1 MYRITYDG
9 LTIFDPYGNANEVVS
24 DASMSVEVNASAYLD
39 FTMAITHPLYD
50 TIRER
55 AGVVTLTW
63 DSTVLFEGIIES
75 IEMDIQGNKSIS
87 CVSAMDYL
95 NDTHVRPYST
105 VAGEADLTA
114 PSSVD
119 GYFQWLIDQHNDHVL
134 DASKIF
140 DVGINQGANL
150 QQNNFIY
157 RSSESEPTT
166 ASEITDQILDSL
178 GGYLTMRY
186 EDGRK
191 VLDLYADLHTMN
203 AQIVDFGVNI
213 TDFTKTTDTT
223 DQYTAILLH
232 GGSPTFEGGDL
243 EAGDWSHWETH
254 PNTPLV
260 GDKTHGGSVAS
271 YFVSGTGEYINDSFF
286 YSRPGRRYKATVYVK
301 NERGSN
307 VTIRGSYQYEQAG
320 GWTTVNVNS
329 SLAVE
334 NKDDQWVEFS
344 FDFQPNLSEYTKIRP
359 RWYFDNVGND
369 GNRRVYLDDFS
380 FSQIEGDTEVSE
392 DPIGLKQVPDG
403 VSSFDADVFKSGD
416 VLYST
421 SAVERYGYKE
431 EVFEDTTITNID
443 DLVQA
448 GIKELN
454 KSKDPQITLDIK
466 AVDLALFMEGYTHLN
481 VGDAVRVRSAIHD
494 TDEFLMVNS
503 ITLDLQDPGQSE
515 YVIGKAYDSLTGQQ
529 SGFLRSL
536 NSGINSS
543 LDAVA
548 SLDQTTKDQ
557 AIKIGSVEQVAN
569 QAKDT
574 ANNAQNTA
582 NNAQNTANA
591 NKEAINTV
599 KDKQSEQDKLIEKLQ
614 QGITDSEADIS
625 GINDRLTQMD
635 SDIEQ
640 AQSDID
646 AVRQEAQTNFE
657 TAKNAADA
665 AGQRADAA
673 QEAVDSLRESTS
685 SELQNV
691 KDSVSGV
698 RSDVDAVE
706 QKAADLAESLESTNA
721 TVEQVTTDLGEVKT
735 TVSNAATKADQA
747 LQVSTSASQTATE
760 AKTTATSAYQDA
772 QSALTQSSTASQ
784 TANAVKTELE
794 TKYSTTD
801 EIAEQYATKS
811 LVEQTSQS
819 ITSTVEATYATK
831 ATVEALENIANN
843 AVQTWMG
850 SGVPTLS
857 NKPASDWN
865 TAELKSQHS
874 GDIYYDTDTGYSYRF
889 GSSDG
894 NDYSWSLIKD
904 TDISKAVADA
914 AKAQQTAEGVSDE
927 VTQLKTDIPATYATK
942 TEVKQTT
949 DSIKSTVSEV
959 AATANSALSKA
970 TTVEQTANGLQTTV
984 TEQASKIDQ
993 NTTTISQ
1000 VSQKAD
1006 SLSSTITQVSKLVD
1020 GSLAQQYLTNPDF
1033 ETGDDTGWTFT
1044 NFSNHVVNTASPYTG
1059 KYKVY
1064 VRPPTNGNVQTVI
1077 NSKVFT
1083 VTPGQRFRLS
1093 AAINADNPTTK
1104 AATLGLLNSEDTS
1117 KFITGVINVDSS
1129 SYKTYSTTITI
1140 PTGWSKAQFR
1150 FATIDT
1156 GYGIMRLDSFM
1167 VLDVSAGLDA
1177 QETANS
1183 AMSQA
1188 SRVEQSL
1195 DSFKTSVSRDYQ
1207 TKTDALSQ
1215 KSELE
1220 QNINSFKTT
1229 VSETYTT
1236 KDEFNN
1242 LQIGGTN
1249 LIKGSKPYGKSGFF
1263 EHFDSVTD
1271 NEYGELTLEST
1282 TTSQSYPSVPL
1293 DYSDTFTFD
1302 KTDIVKSDK
1311 YVISYD
1317 VMMLERTYTESS
1329 TFTEGW
1335 IGIRH
1340 SGGSWSGLIQYNGIK
1355 DDFLS
1360 APLNEWAHF
1369 EHSITANAWDGTTG
1383 ISARIQFGTKS
1394 VGKFHFRMRNVKLE
1408 KGTKATAWSPAPEDS
1423 DDKYTSKTEFKQT
1436 TDKISATATA
1446 ASQNASSALSKVSS
1460 LEVSVDGI
1468 DTRVEEVAS
1477 DADEAIKTAS
1487 QVSQRVDSLS
1497 STITQ
1502 VQGDIDRID
1511 ANSQNFITNPQFK
1524 SGNADGVLNT
1534 NMNAT
1539 DSNPGVLPGTATTFG
1554 KSSSGY
1560 DNRAEN
1566 VKIKFIKNHTY
1577 RIEIDARLAS
1587 DNAYTGTDG
1596 LGLFFWF
1603 MAADN
1608 PGLSKNQYTG
1618 LNANL
1623 IPSGTKEW
1631 THASYDYKPTM
1642 GDDDPRIIFRPAY
1655 RVAPSSRWLVTNFT
1669 CTDVTAIAEAQKDAD
1684 TANSTANS
1692 ALSKSSSVEQNL
1704 NSFKTSVS
1712 QMYETKSDASS
1723 KQSSLQ
1729 QSVNNLR
1736 TEVSETYTTKD
1747 EFNNLQ
1753 IGGTNLIKGSKPY
1766 GKSGFFEH
1774 FDSVTDNEYGELTL
1788 ESTTT
1793 SQSYPS
1799 VPLDYSDT
1807 FTFDK
1812 TDIVKSD
1819 KYVISYDVMMLERTY
1834 TESST
1839 FTEGWIGI
1847 RHSGG
1852 SWSGLIQYNGIK
1864 DDFLSAPLN
1873 EWAHFEH
1880 SITAN
1885 AWDGTTGISAR
1896 IQFGTKSV
1904 GKFHFRMRNVKL
1916 EKGTKATPWSP
1927 APEDLLSTTD
1937 AAQTYSTKSY
1947 VDQTS
1952 RTVSLGVVEE
1962 YKNGQHGSALATQ
1975 SDITATKNSITQTV
1989 SQTYLSKTDATKTY
2003 LNKDT
2008 AASTYATK
2016 TEVKQTS
2023 DSLTVTI
2030 SSAVSKAESAATAAS
2045 KAQNTANTAN
2055 STANTAKNNAATA
2068 QNTANT
2074 AKTNAA
2080 TAQSTADKANSNA
2093 QNAQNRVGNLETC
2106 IKMTSDGVRVG
2117 KISNGNF
2124 TGYSA
2129 LVNSAG
2135 SFDVLDGSGAAI
2147 AKFSK
2152 YGLNVK
2158 ATDSRSMYMGVAS
2171 NQYGYI
2177 GSTPTLDG
2185 ATAGQ
2190 GFDVGMT
2197 MGFTQGSY
2205 LNIINN
2211 LGGIGIGGKG
2221 IQLTPT
2227 GGNRVKIG
2235 THDVRGTG
2243 IILFDRDDN
2252 VSYGT
2257 INIATG
2263 YKFSDFNWILCSFR
2277 TNDNTYFCQ
2286 AAYHPNGK
2294 NVLFGQMGVGANS
2307 NQWLDTYSAYYKVA
2321 LWNFS
2326 GSTASRKTTKEIN
2339 LANQTPAVSVNDN
2352 VLKLVSI
2359 IGFDYYAEK

>member
-134 DASKIF
+134 DASKMF
-140 DVGINQGANL
+140 DIGINQGANL

-166 ASEITDQILDSL
+166 ASELTDQILDSL

-380 FSQIEGDTEVSE
+380 FSQIDGDTEVSE
-392 DPIGLKQVPDG
+392 DPIGLKQVSDG

-548 SLDQTTKDQ
+548 SLDRTTKDQ

-591 NKEAINTV
+591 NKEAIDSI
-599 KDKQSEQDKLIEKLQ
+599 KDAQTEYEKQLEQMQAGVDQAEKE
-614 QGITDSEADIS
+614 ID
-625 GINDRLTQMD
+625 GINDRLDQMD
-635 SDIEQ
+635 TEAGEVQ
-640 AQSDID
+640 ASID

-657 TAKNAADA
+657 TAKAAADA
-665 AGQRADAA
+665 AQAKADAVGA
-673 QEAVDSLRESTS
+673 DLESFRTETGES
-685 SELQNV
+685 IQNV

-698 RSDVDAVE
+698 RSDVDAVT
-706 QKAADLAESLESTNA
+706 QKAADLASELDGTKA
-721 TVEQVTTDLGEVKT
+721 TVEQVVTEQGEIKT
-735 TVSNAATKADQA
+735 TVSNAVEKADQS
-747 LQVSTSASQTATE
+747 LQVSTQASQTATQ

-850 SGVPTLS
+850 AGVPTLS

-865 TAELKSQHS
+865 TAELKAQHS

-894 NDYSWSLIKD
+894 KNYSWSLIKD

-949 DSIKSTVSEV
+949 DSIKSSVSEV
-959 AATANSALSKA
+959 ATTANSALSKA
-970 TTVEQTANGLQTTV
+970 TTVEQTAKGLQTTV
-984 TEQASKIDQ
+984 TEQAEKLDGAV
-993 NTTTISQ
+993 TTISQ
-1000 VSQKAD
+1000 VSQRVD
-1006 SLSSTITQVSKLVD
+1006 SVSSTITQVSGRVD
-1020 GSLAQQYLTNPDF
+1020 DVEDKADAAQ
-1033 ETGDDTGWTFT
+1033 G
-1044 NFSNHVVNTASPYTG
+1044 
-1059 KYKVY
+1059 
-1064 VRPPTNGNVQTVI
+1064 
-1077 NSKVFT
+1077 
-1083 VTPGQRFRLS
+1083 
-1093 AAINADNPTTK
+1093 
-1104 AATLGLLNSEDTS
+1104 
-1117 KFITGVINVDSS
+1117 
-1129 SYKTYSTTITI
+1129 
-1140 PTGWSKAQFR
+1140 
-1150 FATIDT
+1150 
-1156 GYGIMRLDSFM
+1156 
-1167 VLDVSAGLDA
+1167 
-1177 QETANS
+1177 TANS

-1236 KDEFNN
+1236 KTEFNA
-1242 LQIGGTN
+1242 LEIGGTN

-1263 EHFDSVTD
+1263 EHFNSVTD
-1271 NEYGELTLEST
+1271 NEYGELTLQST
-1282 TTSQSYPSVPL
+1282 TTSQSYPNVTL

-1302 KTDIVKSDK
+1302 KTDIVTGDK

-1317 VMMLERTYTESS
+1317 VMMLERTYTANS
-1329 TFTEGW
+1329 TFTEDW

-1340 SGGSWSGLIQYNGIK
+1340 NGGSWSGLIKYSGIK
-1355 DDFLS
+1355 SDFLN
-1360 APLNEWAHF
+1360 APLNKWAHF
-1369 EHSITANAWDGTTG
+1369 EHPITANAWDGTTDVG
-1383 ISARIQFGTKS
+1383 ACIQLGTKS
-1394 VGKFHFRMRNVKLE
+1394 VGKFRFRMRNVKLE
-1408 KGTKATAWSPAPEDS
+1408 KGTKATAWSPAPEDF
-1423 DDKYTSKTEFKQT
+1423 DGKYTSKTEFKQT

-1446 ASQNASSALSKVSS
+1446 ASQNASSALSKISS

-1468 DTRVEEVAS
+1468 DTKVEEVAS
-1477 DADEAIKTAS
+1477 DADEAVKTAS

-1502 VQGDIDRID
+1502 VSDGID
-1511 ANSQNFITNPQFK
+1511 ALGSSVSIKNPSFET
-1524 SGNADGVLNT
+1524 GDLTDWTTDGFAPAKVST
-1534 NMNAT
+1534 
-1539 DSNPGVLPGTATTFG
+1539 GTAKG
-1554 KSSSGY
+1554 KYRFEGLVSVVSGGYAYLRSS
-1560 DNRAEN
+1560 N
-1566 VKIKFIKNHTY
+1566 VTLIPGHTY
-1577 RIEIDARLAS
+1577 RLTVGMAYLDQNANVILCGRRIS
-1587 DNAYTGTDG
+1587 DNNRDDLTG
-1596 LGLFFWF
+1596 
-1603 MAADN
+1603 
-1608 PGLSKNQYTG
+1608 Y
-1618 LNANL
+1618 
-1623 IPSGTKEW
+1623 SGTFGAGYW
-1631 THASYDYKPTM
+1631 HAISGKITVPSDYKVEDSYRIELIVSSDIANRLVC
-1642 GDDDPRIIFRPAY
+1642 DD
-1655 RVAPSSRWLVTNFT
+1655 FT
-1669 CTDVTAIAEAQKDAD
+1669 ITDITDAD
-1684 TANSTANS
+1684 TANDTANS
-1692 ALSKSSSVEQNL
+1692 ALSKSSSVEQSL

-1712 QMYETKSDASS
+1712 QTYETKSDASN

-1736 TEVSETYTTKD
+1736 TEVSETYTTKTD
-1747 EFNNLQ
+1747 FSNLNNSAVKTYSFTTNANSTGWYKL
-1753 IGGTNLIKGSKPY
+1753 GTWSNTNQCDICAITIYAGAGQNARADQNRELRVYIKDGYQSTSSASGAYGVTIDRIRNADNAEVQVRATAGNSCDVWYKADTRYAAGRYTVSVDSGTTWTHSGS
-1766 GKSGFFEH
+1766 F
-1774 FDSVTDNEYGELTL
+1774 
-1788 ESTTT
+1788 TT
-1793 SQSYPS
+1793 SAPS
-1799 VPLDYSDT
+1799 
-1807 FTFDK
+1807 
-1812 TDIVKSD
+1812 
-1819 KYVISYDVMMLERTY
+1819 
-1834 TESST
+1834 
-1839 FTEGWIGI
+1839 
-1847 RHSGG
+1847 SGT
-1852 SWSGLIQYNGIK
+1852 LQTQEY
-1864 DDFLSAPLN
+1864 
-1873 EWAHFEH
+1873 
-1880 SITAN
+1880 
-1885 AWDGTTGISAR
+1885 
-1896 IQFGTKSV
+1896 
-1904 GKFHFRMRNVKL
+1904 
-1916 EKGTKATPWSP
+1916 
-1927 APEDLLSTTD
+1927 
-1937 AAQTYSTKSY
+1937 QTYSTKSY
-1947 VDQTS
+1947 VDQTA
-1952 RTVSLGVVEE
+1952 RAVSLGVVEE

-1975 SDITATKNSITQTV
+1975 SDITAAKDSITSTV
-1989 SQTYLSKTDATKTY
+1989 SQTYATKNDVGVGNLIKNGDFSDGTSNWTTNGGTSKIVDGTY
-2003 LNKDT
+2003 GKQFVFTQTGTNTNGSNRIYNSSYNHINGQAYEVSFYAKADKSSKWHFGPNNSSK
-2008 AASTYATK
+2008 AASVTLDTTLKQYTIQYQADGTTVLSVWTDNPTATIHLERIKLSVASGYYATK

-2045 KAQNTANTAN
+2045 NAQN
-2055 STANTAKNNAATA
+2055 TANTAKNNAATA

-2080 TAQSTADKANSNA
+2080 TAQSTADKANTNA

-2124 TGYSA
+2124 VGVSA

-2135 SFDVLDGSGAAI
+2135 SFDILTQSGETLTSFDKNGIRLFYNDKAYRVMNVTMSESTPLVSAGMIDEDTQIPVSGFTSSGEYMHLYGEKVMWLHGDEISTAGVNIMNISVPTIRINNQGGKTTFNNAHIFSGISPYELEHGS
-2147 AKFSK
+2147 
-2152 YGLNVK
+2152 YVK
-2158 ATDSRSMYMGVAS
+2158 APITNTENGTRYELSVAS
-2171 NQYGYI
+2171 LSMNKMGSAAVRTAVNNTEIYGIRLRNPGTYLVLGNINVRTTVANLRI
-2177 GSTPTLDG
+2177 GVHAFRSGSWTTLDQPMVIEQADTWQNRAYPG
-2185 ATAGQ
+2185 SIVECYADDILVFRSTNTLRSGNHSS
-2190 GFDVGMT
+2190 MT
-2197 MGFTQGSY
+2197 IIY
-2205 LNIINN
+2205 LGPRM
-2211 LGGIGIGGKG
+2211 L
-2221 IQLTPT
+2221 
-2227 GGNRVKIG
+2227 
-2235 THDVRGTG
+2235 
-2243 IILFDRDDN
+2243 
-2252 VSYGT
+2252 S
-2257 INIATG
+2257 
-2263 YKFSDFNWILCSFR
+2263 
-2277 TNDNTYFCQ
+2277 
-2286 AAYHPNGK
+2286 
-2294 NVLFGQMGVGANS
+2294 
-2307 NQWLDTYSAYYKVA
+2307 
-2321 LWNFS
+2321 
-2326 GSTASRKTTKEIN
+2326 
-2339 LANQTPAVSVNDN
+2339 
-2352 VLKLVSI
+2352 
-2359 IGFDYYAEK
+2359 

>member
-39 FTMAITHPLYD
+39 FTMVITHPLYD

-63 DSTVLFEGIIES
+63 DSTVLFEGIVES
-75 IEMDIQGNKSIS
+75 IDMDIQGNKSIS

-105 VAGEADLTA
+105 VVGEADLTA

-134 DASKIF
+134 DASKMF

-243 EAGDWSHWETH
+243 EGGDWSHWETH

-320 GWTTVNVNS
+320 DWTTVNVNS

-334 NKDDQWVEFS
+334 NKGDQWTEFS

-369 GNRRVYLDDFS
+369 NNRRVYLDDFS
-380 FSQIEGDTEVSE
+380 FSQIDGDTEVSE
-392 DPIGLKQVPDG
+392 DPIGLEQVPDG

-454 KSKDPQITLDIK
+454 KSKEPQITLDIK

-569 QAKDT
+569 QAQQT

-582 NNAQNTANA
+582 NNAQNTANS
-591 NKEAINTV
+591 NKEAINSI
-599 KDKQSEQDKLIEKLQ
+599 KDAQTEYEKQLEQMKQGVADATEEIGQINGRIDGMNSEIESAK
-614 QGITDSEADIS
+614 
-625 GINDRLTQMD
+625 
-635 SDIEQ
+635 
-640 AQSDID
+640 SDID
-646 AVRQEAQTNFE
+646 
-657 TAKNAADA
+657 
-665 AGQRADAA
+665 
-673 QEAVDSLRESTS
+673 SLRSSTET
-685 SELQNV
+685 ELQNV
-691 KDSVSGV
+691 KQSVSKV
-698 RSDVDAVE
+698 QSDVESVSK
-706 QKAADLAESLESTNA
+706 KAEDLASDLDGTKA

-772 QSALTQSSTASQ
+772 QSALTQSSIASQ

-857 NKPASDWN
+857 NKPASDWT

-874 GDIYYDTDTGYSYRF
+874 GDIYYDSNTGHSYRF

-894 NDYSWSLIKD
+894 KNYSWSLIKD

-959 AATANSALSKA
+959 ASTANSALSKA

-984 TEQASKIDQ
+984 TEQAEKLDGAV
-993 NTTTISQ
+993 TTISQ
-1000 VSQKAD
+1000 VSQK
-1006 SLSSTITQVSKLVD
+1006 
-1020 GSLAQQYLTNPDF
+1020 
-1033 ETGDDTGWTFT
+1033 
-1044 NFSNHVVNTASPYTG
+1044 
-1059 KYKVY
+1059 
-1064 VRPPTNGNVQTVI
+1064 
-1077 NSKVFT
+1077 
-1083 VTPGQRFRLS
+1083 
-1093 AAINADNPTTK
+1093 
-1104 AATLGLLNSEDTS
+1104 
-1117 KFITGVINVDSS
+1117 VDS
-1129 SYKTYSTTITI
+1129 
-1140 PTGWSKAQFR
+1140 
-1150 FATIDT
+1150 
-1156 GYGIMRLDSFM
+1156 
-1167 VLDVSAGLDA
+1167 V
-1177 QETANS
+1177 
-1183 AMSQA
+1183 
-1188 SRVEQSL
+1188 
-1195 DSFKTSVSRDYQ
+1195 
-1207 TKTDALSQ
+1207 
-1215 KSELE
+1215 
-1220 QNINSFKTT
+1220 
-1229 VSETYTT
+1229 
-1236 KDEFNN
+1236 
-1242 LQIGGTN
+1242 
-1249 LIKGSKPYGKSGFF
+1249 
-1263 EHFDSVTD
+1263 
-1271 NEYGELTLEST
+1271 
-1282 TTSQSYPSVPL
+1282 
-1293 DYSDTFTFD
+1293 
-1302 KTDIVKSDK
+1302 
-1311 YVISYD
+1311 
-1317 VMMLERTYTESS
+1317 
-1329 TFTEGW
+1329 
-1335 IGIRH
+1335 
-1340 SGGSWSGLIQYNGIK
+1340 
-1355 DDFLS
+1355 
-1360 APLNEWAHF
+1360 
-1369 EHSITANAWDGTTG
+1369 
-1383 ISARIQFGTKS
+1383 
-1394 VGKFHFRMRNVKLE
+1394 
-1408 KGTKATAWSPAPEDS
+1408 
-1423 DDKYTSKTEFKQT
+1423 
-1436 TDKISATATA
+1436 
-1446 ASQNASSALSKVSS
+1446 
-1460 LEVSVDGI
+1460 
-1468 DTRVEEVAS
+1468 
-1477 DADEAIKTAS
+1477 
-1487 QVSQRVDSLS
+1487 S

-1524 SGNADGVLNT
+1524 SGNADGTINT
-1534 NMNAT
+1534 QMNAS
-1539 DSNPGVLPGTATTFG
+1539 DSGAGKLPGTATTYG
-1554 KSSSGY
+1554 KSTGGY

-1566 VKIKFIKNHTY
+1566 VKIKGIPGHTY
-1577 RIEIDARLAS
+1577 RIEIDAKRAS
-1587 DNAYTGTDG
+1587 DNTDASASDG
-1596 LGLFFWF
+1596 VGLFFWY
-1603 MAADN
+1603 MTSDN
-1608 PGLSKNQYTG
+1608 PDLSGTPSYTPY
-1618 LNANL
+1618 NHKL
-1623 IPSGTKEW
+1623 IPASVTDW
-1631 THASYDYKPTM
+1631 THATYDYTFPNDKVHKV
-1642 GDDDPRIIFRPAY
+1642 IRPAY
-1655 RVAPSSRWLVTNFT
+1655 RTNPSKHWLVTNFT

-1684 TANSTANS
+1684 AATSTANS
-1692 ALSKSSSVEQNL
+1692 ALSQSSTVQQEL
-1704 NSFKTSVS
+1704 TSFKTSV
-1712 QMYETKSDASS
+1712 QQTYETKNDALS

-1736 TEVSETYTTKD
+1736 TEVSEQYTTKS
-1747 EFNNLQ
+1747 EFNNLE
-1753 IGGTNLIKGSKPY
+1753 IGGTNLLEKTNQGVTGWSGGTNGGKVTINKLTSPTKLVDYPQIVFDNLGSSWKIATYNP
-1766 GKSGFFEH
+1766 GNDALNIAKQTVASAAGQKFTLS
-1774 FDSVTDNEYGELTL
+1774 FDAACGTHSVNKNVEVSFMGSNGSHRLITFGTFSIPNREQWNHYELTGTVV
-1788 ESTTT
+1788 SN
-1793 SQSYPS
+1793 PS
-1799 VPLDYSDT
+1799 VQNQ
-1807 FTFDK
+1807 
-1812 TDIVKSD
+1812 
-1819 KYVISYDVMMLERTY
+1819 VIYFQLAS
-1834 TESST
+1834 
-1839 FTEGWIGI
+1839 F
-1847 RHSGG
+1847 
-1852 SWSGLIQYNGIK
+1852 
-1864 DDFLSAPLN
+1864 
-1873 EWAHFEH
+1873 
-1880 SITAN
+1880 ITASGDYLKICN
-1885 AWDGTTGISAR
+1885 L
-1896 IQFGTKSV
+1896 
-1904 GKFHFRMRNVKL
+1904 KL
-1916 EKGTKATPWSP
+1916 EKGGKATAWSP
-1927 APEDLLSTTD
+1927 APEDMLSNAE
-1937 AAQTYSTKSY
+1937 AAQTYSTKTY

-1962 YKNGQHGSALATQ
+1962 YKSGKHGSALATQ

-1989 SQTYLSKTDATKTY
+1989 SQTYLSKND
-2003 LNKDT
+2003 
-2008 AASTYATK
+2008 ASTQYATK
-2016 TEVKQTS
+2016 TQVQQTS
-2023 DSLTVTI
+2023 DSLTVKINESLNVANAAAGSATNYI
-2030 SSAVSKAESAATAAS
+2030 KNGGPNGTSNPIDGWTVSGNVYKRTFPGGQNHVDFGFTTLAHPIVVGRTYRLSLDARVTSGTFSSSDYFVFGLSKGWQSIRAQALTGSWKTYSGVVTSNKEATQVFMSSYVGSSGSKVVEMRNVSMIDVTETY
-2045 KAQNTANTAN
+2045 
-2055 STANTAKNNAATA
+2055 NAAT
-2068 QNTANT
+2068 N
-2074 AKTNAA
+2074 
-2080 TAQSTADKANSNA
+2080 AQSTANKANSNA
-2093 QNAQNRVGNLETC
+2093 TNANNRVGNLETC

-2129 LVNSAG
+2129 LVNSEG
-2135 SFDVLDGSGAAI
+2135 SFDVLDDSGNTKARFTKEGEFIKAKEGGILFLGSMQNAA
-2147 AKFSK
+2147 
-2152 YGLNVK
+2152 GDG
-2158 ATDSRSMYMGVAS
+2158 TDALHMGIVEKM
-2171 NQYGYI
+2171 
-2177 GSTPTLDG
+2177 GSTTLGDNRFYAGLSVLPYYNPDG
-2185 ATAGQ
+2185 LL
-2190 GFDVGMT
+2190 MT
-2197 MGFTQGSY
+2197 L
-2205 LNIINN
+2205 LNAKGKIIINSRN
-2211 LGGIGIGGKG
+2211 DIS
-2221 IQLTPT
+2221 LTT
-2227 GGNRVKIG
+2227 IDGSV
-2235 THDVRGTG
+2235 
-2243 IILFDRDDN
+2243 II
-2252 VSYGT
+2252 
-2257 INIATG
+2257 
-2263 YKFSDFNWILCSFR
+2263 
-2277 TNDNTYFCQ
+2277 
-2286 AAYHPNGK
+2286 PNGK
-2294 NVLFGQMGVGANS
+2294 IAWDTGGLGGQIRKLLWTGNITWNGSATITGLDNYNLFIFEIDGKYPALTIRDRGGTRLHGSVGS
-2307 NQWLDTYSAYYKVA
+2307 D
-2321 LWNFS
+2321 S
-2326 GSTASRKTTKEIN
+2326 GSAWIHTISASISANTISSVQARSTPLNNSGNQIQKNVTAIYG
-2339 LANQTPAVSVNDN
+2339 L
-2352 VLKLVSI
+2352 I
-2359 IGFDYYAEK
+2359 

>member
-9 LTIFDPYGNANEVVS
+9 LTIFDPYGDADEVVS

-39 FTMAITHPLYD
+39 FTMAMTHPLYD

-134 DASKIF
+134 DASKMF

-213 TDFTKTTDTT
+213 TNFTKTTDTT

-243 EAGDWSHWETH
+243 EGGDWSHWETH

-286 YSRPGRRYKATVYVK
+286 YSRPGRRYKASVYVK

-329 SLAVE
+329 SLTVE
-334 NKDDQWVEFS
+334 NQDDQWVEFS

-454 KSKDPQITLDIK
+454 KSKEPQITLDIK

-557 AIKIGSVEQVAN
+557 AIQLGAVENVAN

-574 ANNAQNTA
+574 ANNAQNIA
-582 NNAQNTANA
+582 NNAQNTANS
-591 NKEAINTV
+591 NKEAIDSI
-599 KDKQSEQDKLIEKLQ
+599 KDAQTEYEKQLEQMQ
-614 QGITDSEADIS
+614 QGVADATEEIGQVNERIEGMNSE
-625 GINDRLTQMD
+625 
-635 SDIEQ
+635 IES
-640 AQSDID
+640 AKSDID
-646 AVRQEAQTNFE
+646 
-657 TAKNAADA
+657 
-665 AGQRADAA
+665 
-673 QEAVDSLRESTS
+673 SLRSSTET
-685 SELQNV
+685 ELQNV
-691 KDSVSGV
+691 KQSVSDV
-698 RSDVDAVE
+698 QSDVDAVT
-706 QKAADLAESLESTNA
+706 QKASDLASDLDGTKA

-772 QSALTQSSTASQ
+772 QSALIQSSTASQ

-857 NKPASDWN
+857 NKPASDWT

-874 GDIYYDTDTGYSYRF
+874 GDIYYDSDTGYSYRF

-894 NDYSWSLIKD
+894 KNYSWSLIKD

-959 AATANSALSKA
+959 ASTAN
-970 TTVEQTANGLQTTV
+970 
-984 TEQASKIDQ
+984 
-993 NTTTISQ
+993 
-1000 VSQKAD
+1000 
-1006 SLSSTITQVSKLVD
+1006 
-1020 GSLAQQYLTNPDF
+1020 
-1033 ETGDDTGWTFT
+1033 
-1044 NFSNHVVNTASPYTG
+1044 
-1059 KYKVY
+1059 
-1064 VRPPTNGNVQTVI
+1064 
-1077 NSKVFT
+1077 
-1083 VTPGQRFRLS
+1083 
-1093 AAINADNPTTK
+1093 
-1104 AATLGLLNSEDTS
+1104 
-1117 KFITGVINVDSS
+1117 
-1129 SYKTYSTTITI
+1129 
-1140 PTGWSKAQFR
+1140 
-1150 FATIDT
+1150 
-1156 GYGIMRLDSFM
+1156 
-1167 VLDVSAGLDA
+1167 
-1177 QETANS
+1177 
-1183 AMSQA
+1183 
-1188 SRVEQSL
+1188 
-1195 DSFKTSVSRDYQ
+1195 
-1207 TKTDALSQ
+1207 
-1215 KSELE
+1215 
-1220 QNINSFKTT
+1220 
-1229 VSETYTT
+1229 
-1236 KDEFNN
+1236 
-1242 LQIGGTN
+1242 
-1249 LIKGSKPYGKSGFF
+1249 
-1263 EHFDSVTD
+1263 
-1271 NEYGELTLEST
+1271 
-1282 TTSQSYPSVPL
+1282 
-1293 DYSDTFTFD
+1293 
-1302 KTDIVKSDK
+1302 
-1311 YVISYD
+1311 
-1317 VMMLERTYTESS
+1317 
-1329 TFTEGW
+1329 
-1335 IGIRH
+1335 
-1340 SGGSWSGLIQYNGIK
+1340 
-1355 DDFLS
+1355 
-1360 APLNEWAHF
+1360 
-1369 EHSITANAWDGTTG
+1369 
-1383 ISARIQFGTKS
+1383 
-1394 VGKFHFRMRNVKLE
+1394 
-1408 KGTKATAWSPAPEDS
+1408 
-1423 DDKYTSKTEFKQT
+1423 
-1436 TDKISATATA
+1436 
-1446 ASQNASSALSKVSS
+1446 SALSKVSS

-1468 DTRVEEVAS
+1468 DAKVEENAS
-1477 DADEAIKTAS
+1477 DIADAVKTTS
-1487 QVSQRVDSLS
+1487 QVSQRVDSLT

-1502 VQGDIDRID
+1502 VVNNPTAGNLWTNQWFDDDKPLIGSDGTETPPSGGKSRLLQGRDHHNDSVRATVYPGHRYRITAD
-1511 ANSQNFITNPQFK
+1511 AKRTAGSLSLHAGIWYTNK
-1524 SGNADGVLNT
+1524 TS
-1534 NMNAT
+1534 
-1539 DSNPGVLPGTATTFG
+1539 GTAWDTYG
-1554 KSSSGY
+1554 KASGLVADLGNGWNRYKWDCTVPSGKQKGTLYFQIEQSSSGG
-1560 DNRAEN
+1560 
-1566 VKIKFIKNHTY
+1566 
-1577 RIEIDARLAS
+1577 S
-1587 DNAYTGTDG
+1587 
-1596 LGLFFWF
+1596 
-1603 MAADN
+1603 
-1608 PGLSKNQYTG
+1608 
-1618 LNANL
+1618 
-1623 IPSGTKEW
+1623 TK
-1631 THASYDYKPTM
+1631 
-1642 GDDDPRIIFRPAY
+1642 
-1655 RVAPSSRWLVTNFT
+1655 WLVANAILE
-1669 CTDVTAIAEAQKDAD
+1669 DITAANDAQ
-1684 TANSTANS
+1684 STANS
-1692 ALSKSSSVEQNL
+1692 ALSQSSTVQQEL
-1704 NSFKTSVS
+1704 TSFKTSV
-1712 QMYETKSDASS
+1712 QQTYETKNDALS

-1736 TEVSETYTTKD
+1736 TEVSETYTTKT
-1747 EFNNLQ
+1747 EFDALE
-1753 IGGTNLIKGSKPY
+1753 IGGTNLFVIGTSKDGFRVSAEGGEFPNSGYTISDYISVQPNQKYILTAYMDGSEDVSNDYVAIARYRSNKAWIDRPIMDTNSFGY
-1766 GKSGFFEH
+1766 G
-1774 FDSVTDNEYGELTL
+1774 DSWVI
-1788 ESTTT
+1788 TTT
-1793 SQSYPS
+1793 SETAYVRLSFPTS
-1799 VPLDYSDT
+1799 GK
-1807 FTFDK
+1807 DK
-1812 TDIVKSD
+1812 FKFEQGSKS
-1819 KYVISYDVMMLERTY
+1819 
-1834 TESST
+1834 
-1839 FTEGWIGI
+1839 
-1847 RHSGG
+1847 
-1852 SWSGLIQYNGIK
+1852 
-1864 DDFLSAPLN
+1864 
-1873 EWAHFEH
+1873 
-1880 SITAN
+1880 TA
-1885 AWDGTTGISAR
+1885 
-1896 IQFGTKSV
+1896 
-1904 GKFHFRMRNVKL
+1904 
-1916 EKGTKATPWSP
+1916 WSP
-1927 APEDLLSTTD
+1927 APEDMLSKDEAET
-1937 AAQTYSTKSY
+1937 TYSTKSY
-1947 VDQTS
+1947 VDQTA

-1962 YKNGQHGSALATQ
+1962 YKDGQHGSALATQ

-1989 SQTYLSKTDATKTY
+1989 SQTYLSKTDATNTY
-2003 LNKDT
+2003 LNKNT

-2023 DSLTVTI
+2023 DSLTVSIKESLGVANAAASSVLVKNGDFESNSTEGWTFTGFSSPYVNATNPYTGTYKLVAPVSGSGSHTMVNDAIIPVYQGQKFRFRCALHPDSTI
-2030 SSAVSKAESAATAAS
+2030 SNDLSIGFIGDNNALITSVVGSVTGGAWHVYSAVITVPSGVKSMRARIATNNDS
-2045 KAQNTANTAN
+2045 FVNLRVDSITVTDVTDGVNAQ
-2055 STANTAKNNAATA
+2055 STANT
-2068 QNTANT
+2068 
-2074 AKTNAA
+2074 
-2080 TAQSTADKANSNA
+2080 ANSNA

-2135 SFDVLDGSGAAI
+2135 SFDILDAS
-2147 AKFSK
+2147 SK
-2152 YGLNVK
+2152 TLAFFNKDGLSIKSTSDRGMFVGF
-2158 ATDSRSMYMGVAS
+2158 DSVS
-2171 NQYGYI
+2171 NSGYI
-2177 GSTPTLDG
+2177 GSMPKV
-2185 ATAGQ
+2185 ATSEGGQ
-2190 GFDVGMT
+2190 SIDIGMS
-2197 MGFTQGSY
+2197 MGFASGGY
-2205 LNIINN
+2205 LSILNS
-2211 LGGIGIGGKG
+2211 LGGAAIIANGIDLIATGGK
-2221 IQLTPT
+2221 
-2227 GGNRVKIG
+2227 RVRIDMM
-2235 THDVRGTG
+2235 DVRGAG
-2243 IILFDRDDN
+2243 VVLFDRDDGN
-2252 VSYGT
+2252 NYAS
-2257 INIATG
+2257 IDIAPRYNFG
-2263 YKFSDFNWILCSFR
+2263 EFNYIMCFFK
-2277 TNDNTYFCQ
+2277 TNDGQYFGGT
-2286 AAYHPNGK
+2286 AYHPNGK
-2294 NVLFGQMGVGANS
+2294 EYCFTTMGGGA
-2307 NQWLDTYSAYYKVA
+2307 
-2321 LWNFS
+2321 
-2326 GSTASRKTTKEIN
+2326 GSTDMSYLKGTRWYFDGTKATRRTTFEIGPGYST
-2339 LANQTPAVSVNDN
+2339 AVNDA
-2352 VLKLVSI
+2352 VMHIVAI
-2359 IGFDYYAEK
+2359 IGFDYYKTSG

>member
-1150 FATIDT
+1150 FTTIDT

-1236 KDEFNN
+1236 KKEFNN
-1242 LQIGGTN
+1242 LQVGGTN
-1249 LIKGSKPYGKSGFF
+1249 LLAGTNNG
-1263 EHFDSVTD
+1263 
-1271 NEYGELTLEST
+1271 T
-1282 TTSQSYPSVPL
+1282 T
-1293 DYSDTFTFD
+1293 
-1302 KTDIVKSDK
+1302 
-1311 YVISYD
+1311 
-1317 VMMLERTYTESS
+1317 
-1329 TFTEGW
+1329 G
-1335 IGIRH
+1335 
-1340 SGGSWSGLIQYNGIK
+1340 WSGSTKGGNV
-1355 DDFLS
+1355 
-1360 APLNEWAHF
+1360 
-1369 EHSITANAWDGTTG
+1369 SITAIHSPSKLVDYPRIEFTDSGSRWRVATYNDASRARTIVANSAGKKFTLSFDAAVTSSNGTNKTIQVFFREGDSTDNIITFGSFSVPNVEVWNHYELTGTSAGGSITKQVIYFDLSTAMAVDGT
-1383 ISARIQFGTKS
+1383 AFK
-1394 VGKFHFRMRNVKLE
+1394 VCNLKLE
-1408 KGTKATAWSPAPEDS
+1408 EGNKATAWSPAPEDS

-1736 TEVSETYTTKD
+1736 TEVSETYTTKK

-1753 IGGTNLIKGSKPY
+1753 VGGTNLLAGTNN
-1766 GKSGFFEH
+1766 G
-1774 FDSVTDNEYGELTL
+1774 
-1788 ESTTT
+1788 TT
-1793 SQSYPS
+1793 
-1799 VPLDYSDT
+1799 
-1807 FTFDK
+1807 
-1812 TDIVKSD
+1812 
-1819 KYVISYDVMMLERTY
+1819 
-1834 TESST
+1834 
-1839 FTEGWIGI
+1839 G
-1847 RHSGG
+1847 
-1852 SWSGLIQYNGIK
+1852 WSGSTKGGNV
-1864 DDFLSAPLN
+1864 
-1873 EWAHFEH
+1873 
-1880 SITAN
+1880 SITAIHSPSKLVDYPRIEFTDSGSRWRVATYN
-1885 AWDGTTGISAR
+1885 DASRARTIVANSAGKKFTLSFDAAVTSSNGTNKTIQVFFREGDSTDNIITFGSFSVPNVEVWNHYELTGTSAGGSITKQVIYFDLSTAMAVDGTA
-1896 IQFGTKSV
+1896 FKV
-1904 GKFHFRMRNVKL
+1904 CNLKL
-1916 EKGTKATPWSP
+1916 EEGNKATPWSP

>member
-1383 ISARIQFGTKS
+1383 ISACIQFGTKS

-1736 TEVSETYTTKD
+1736 TEVSETYTTKK

-1753 IGGTNLIKGSKPY
+1753 VGGTNLLAGTNN
-1766 GKSGFFEH
+1766 G
-1774 FDSVTDNEYGELTL
+1774 
-1788 ESTTT
+1788 TT
-1793 SQSYPS
+1793 
-1799 VPLDYSDT
+1799 
-1807 FTFDK
+1807 
-1812 TDIVKSD
+1812 
-1819 KYVISYDVMMLERTY
+1819 
-1834 TESST
+1834 
-1839 FTEGWIGI
+1839 G
-1847 RHSGG
+1847 
-1852 SWSGLIQYNGIK
+1852 WSGSTKGGNV
-1864 DDFLSAPLN
+1864 
-1873 EWAHFEH
+1873 
-1880 SITAN
+1880 SITAIHSPSKLVDYPRIEFTDSGSRWRVATYN
-1885 AWDGTTGISAR
+1885 DASRARTIVANSAGKKFTLSFDAAVTSSNGTNKTIQVFFKEGDSTDNIITFGSFSVPNVEVWNHYELTGTSAGGSITKQVIYFDLSTAMAVDGTA
-1896 IQFGTKSV
+1896 FKV
-1904 GKFHFRMRNVKL
+1904 CNLKL
-1916 EKGTKATPWSP
+1916 EEGNKATPWSP

-2158 ATDSRSMYMGVAS
+2158 ATDSRSMYMGVTS

>member
-39 FTMAITHPLYD
+39 FTMAMTHPLYD

-105 VAGEADLTA
+105 VAGEEDLTA

-166 ASEITDQILDSL
+166 ASELTDQILDSL

-243 EAGDWSHWETH
+243 EGGDWSHWETH

-320 GWTTVNVNS
+320 DWTTVNVNS
-329 SLAVE
+329 SLVVE
-334 NKDDQWVEFS
+334 NKGDQWTEFS

-403 VSSFDADVFKSGD
+403 VSSFDADVFKTGD

-557 AIKIGSVEQVAN
+557 AIQIGSVEQVAN
-569 QAKDT
+569 QAQQT

-591 NKEAINTV
+591 NKEAIDSIKDAQTEY
-599 KDKQSEQDKLIEKLQ
+599 DKQLEQMQ
-614 QGITDSEADIS
+614 QGVEQAEQEIDA
-625 GINDRLTQMD
+625 INDRIEQMD
-635 SDIEQ
+635 SDASQIQ
-640 AQSDID
+640 ANID

-691 KDSVSGV
+691 KQSVSDV
-698 RSDVDAVE
+698 QSDVDAVT
-706 QKAADLAESLESTNA
+706 QKAADLASELDGTKA

-735 TVSNAATKADQA
+735 TVSNAATKAEQA

-760 AKTTATSAYQDA
+760 AKTTATSAYRDA
-772 QSALTQSSTASQ
+772 QSALTQSSVASQ

-857 NKPASDWN
+857 NKPASDWT
-865 TAELKSQHS
+865 TAELRSQHS

-894 NDYSWSLIKD
+894 KNYSWSLIKD

-959 AATANSALSKA
+959 ATTANSALSKA

-984 TEQASKIDQ
+984 TEQAEKID
-993 NTTTISQ
+993 NAVTTISQ
-1000 VSQKAD
+1000 VSQRVD
-1006 SLSSTITQVSKLVD
+1006 SVSSTITQVSGRVD
-1020 GSLAQQYLTNPDF
+1020 DVEDKADAAQ
-1033 ETGDDTGWTFT
+1033 G
-1044 NFSNHVVNTASPYTG
+1044 
-1059 KYKVY
+1059 
-1064 VRPPTNGNVQTVI
+1064 
-1077 NSKVFT
+1077 
-1083 VTPGQRFRLS
+1083 
-1093 AAINADNPTTK
+1093 
-1104 AATLGLLNSEDTS
+1104 
-1117 KFITGVINVDSS
+1117 
-1129 SYKTYSTTITI
+1129 
-1140 PTGWSKAQFR
+1140 
-1150 FATIDT
+1150 
-1156 GYGIMRLDSFM
+1156 
-1167 VLDVSAGLDA
+1167 
-1177 QETANS
+1177 TANS
-1183 AMSQA
+1183 ALSQA

-1207 TKTDALSQ
+1207 TKTEALSQ

-1236 KDEFNN
+1236 KDEFNA
-1242 LQIGGTN
+1242 LEIGGTN
-1249 LIKGSKPYGKSGFF
+1249 LLRNTQAFTASSDNGGLAGSRFDISGETYNGLSVRSRDNISSMIEAAEYHYGDVEYGASYTFSFWAKGDVNQFRCYFYGASPYLGVASSTNSQGRVSGGGDGNSTFSTVGS
-1263 EHFDSVTD
+1263 EWTRCWVTWTLNTKEQQTTD
-1271 NEYGELTLEST
+1271 NL
-1282 TTSQSYPSVPL
+1282 V
-1293 DYSDTFTFD
+1293 
-1302 KTDIVKSDK
+1302 K
-1311 YVISYD
+1311 YVLI
-1317 VMMLERTYTESS
+1317 RTDGATN
-1329 TFTEGW
+1329 
-1335 IGIRH
+1335 
-1340 SGGSWSGLIQYNGIK
+1340 GGS
-1355 DDFLS
+1355 LS
-1360 APLNEWAHF
+1360 
-1369 EHSITANAWDGTTG
+1369 ICGC
-1383 ISARIQFGTKS
+1383 
-1394 VGKFHFRMRNVKLE
+1394 KLE
-1408 KGTKATAWSPAPEDS
+1408 KGNKPTAWSPAPEDF
-1423 DDKYTSKTEFKQT
+1423 DGKYTSKTEFKQT

-1446 ASQNASSALSKVSS
+1446 ASQNASSALSKISS

-1477 DADEAIKTAS
+1477 DADEAVKTAS

-1502 VQGDIDRID
+1502 VQGDISD
-1511 ANSQNFITNPQFK
+1511 
-1524 SGNADGVLNT
+1524 L
-1534 NMNAT
+1534 
-1539 DSNPGVLPGTATTFG
+1539 
-1554 KSSSGY
+1554 
-1560 DNRAEN
+1560 
-1566 VKIKFIKNHTY
+1566 
-1577 RIEIDARLAS
+1577 
-1587 DNAYTGTDG
+1587 DNAV
-1596 LGLFFWF
+1596 
-1603 MAADN
+1603 
-1608 PGLSKNQYTG
+1608 S
-1618 LNANL
+1618 
-1623 IPSGTKEW
+1623 
-1631 THASYDYKPTM
+1631 
-1642 GDDDPRIIFRPAY
+1642 
-1655 RVAPSSRWLVTNFT
+1655 
-1669 CTDVTAIAEAQKDAD
+1669 EAQKDAD

-1712 QMYETKSDASS
+1712 QTYETKSDASS

-1736 TEVSETYTTKD
+1736 TEVSETYTTKT
-1747 EFNNLQ
+1747 EF
-1753 IGGTNLIKGSKPY
+1753 TNLNNSAVKTYSFTTNVNRTGWYKLGTWSKTNQCDICAITIYAGAGQNARADQNRELRVYIKDGYQSTSSASGAY
-1766 GKSGFFEH
+1766 GVTIDRIRNADNAEVQVRATAANSCDVWYKADTMYAAGRYTVSV
-1774 FDSVTDNEYGELTL
+1774 DSR
-1788 ESTTT
+1788 TTW
-1793 SQSYPS
+1793 
-1799 VPLDYSDT
+1799 
-1807 FTFDK
+1807 K
-1812 TDIVKSD
+1812 
-1819 KYVISYDVMMLERTY
+1819 
-1834 TESST
+1834 
-1839 FTEGWIGI
+1839 
-1847 RHSGG
+1847 HSG
-1852 SWSGLIQYNGIK
+1852 SYQT
-1864 DDFLSAPLN
+1864 SAP
-1873 EWAHFEH
+1873 
-1880 SITAN
+1880 SS
-1885 AWDGTTGISAR
+1885 GTL
-1896 IQFGTKSV
+1896 QPQ
-1904 GKFHFRMRNVKL
+1904 
-1916 EKGTKATPWSP
+1916 EY
-1927 APEDLLSTTD
+1927 
-1937 AAQTYSTKSY
+1937 QTYSTKSY
-1947 VDQTS
+1947 VDQTA

-1975 SDITATKNSITQTV
+1975 SDITAAKDSITSTV
-1989 SQTYLSKTDATKTY
+1989 SQTYATKNDVGVGNLIKNGDFSDGMTNWTTVGGTSKIVDGTY
-2003 LNKDT
+2003 GKQLAFTQTGETTSSGLNRISNTSHNHINGQAYEVSFYAKADKSSKWHFGPHRSSK
-2008 AASTYATK
+2008 AASVALDTTLKQYTIQYQADGTTVLSIWTDNPTATIYLERVKLSVASGYYATK

-2045 KAQNTANTAN
+2045 NAQN
-2055 STANTAKNNAATA
+2055 TANTAKNNAAAAQSTA
-2068 QNTANT
+2068 NTANT
-2074 AKTNAA
+2074 
-2080 TAQSTADKANSNA
+2080 NA

-2135 SFDVLDGSGAAI
+2135 SFDILDSS
-2147 AKFSK
+2147 SK
-2152 YGLNVK
+2152 TLAFFNRDGLSIKSSSDRGMFVGF
-2158 ATDSRSMYMGVAS
+2158 DSVS
-2171 NQYGYI
+2171 NSGYI
-2177 GSTPTLDG
+2177 GSMPKV
-2185 ATAGQ
+2185 ATSEGGQ
-2190 GFDVGMT
+2190 YVDIGMN
-2197 MGFTQGSY
+2197 MEFASGGY
-2205 LNIINN
+2205 LNILNN
-2211 LGGIGIGGKG
+2211 LGGAGIIAKGIELIATGGK
-2221 IQLTPT
+2221 
-2227 GGNRVKIG
+2227 RVRIDMM
-2235 THDVRGTG
+2235 DVRGAG
-2243 IILFDRDDN
+2243 VVLFDRDDN
-2252 VSYGT
+2252 NNYNVVNIPSSY
-2257 INIATG
+2257 N
-2263 YKFSDFNWILCSFR
+2263 FSDFNYIMCFFK
-2277 TNDNTYFCQ
+2277 TNDGNYFGGT
-2286 AAYHPNGK
+2286 AYHPDGK
-2294 NVLFGQMGVGANS
+2294 E
-2307 NQWLDTYSAYYKVA
+2307 Y
-2321 LWNFS
+2321 NFS
-2326 GSTASRKTTKEIN
+2326 TMGGQSTDMSYLKGTRWGFNGTRAERKTTFEIGPGYSR
-2339 LANQTPAVSVNDN
+2339 TVNDSALRI
-2352 VLKLVSI
+2352 VAI
-2359 IGFDYYAEK
+2359 IGFDYYKTSG

>member
-134 DASKIF
+134 DASKMF

-191 VLDLYADLHTMN
+191 VLDLYADLHAMN

-213 TDFTKTTDTT
+213 TDFSKTTDTT

-243 EAGDWSHWETH
+243 EGGDWSHWETH

-334 NKDDQWVEFS
+334 NKGDQWVEFS

-369 GNRRVYLDDFS
+369 VNRRVYLDDFS

-548 SLDQTTKDQ
+548 ELDQTTKDQ

-582 NNAQNTANA
+582 NNAQQTANA
-591 NKEAINTV
+591 NKEAIDSI
-599 KDKQSEQDKLIEKLQ
+599 KDAQTEYEKQLEQMQAGVDQAEQEI
-614 QGITDSEADIS
+614 D
-625 GINDRLTQMD
+625 GINDRLDQMD
-635 SDIEQ
+635 TEAGEIQ
-640 AQSDID
+640 ANID

-657 TAKNAADA
+657 TAKKAADA

-698 RSDVDAVE
+698 RSDVDAVTR
-706 QKAADLAESLESTNA
+706 KADDLASELDGTKA
-721 TVEQVTTDLGEVKT
+721 TVEQVVTEQGEIKT
-735 TVSNAATKADQA
+735 TVTNAAEKADQS
-747 LQVSTSASQTATE
+747 LKVSTQASQTATQ
-760 AKTTATSAYQDA
+760 AQTTATSAYEDA
-772 QSALTQSSTASQ
+772 QTAITQSSQATQ
-784 TANAVKTELE
+784 TANQVSLDLKTNYQ
-794 TKYSTTD
+794 TKAD
-801 EIAEQYATKS
+801 ADAKYATQAS
-811 LVEQTSQS
+811 LTATSEQIRTEVS
-819 ITSTVEATYATK
+819 ETYATQ
-831 ATVEALENIANN
+831 ATVNALENLANN

-850 SGVPTLS
+850 DGVPTMS
-857 NKPASDWN
+857 NKPESDWT
-865 TAELKSQHS
+865 TAELRKQHS
-874 GDIYYDTDTGYSYRF
+874 GDLYYDTDTGYSYRF
-889 GSSDG
+889 GSNDG
-894 NDYSWSLIKD
+894 TNYSWALVKD
-904 TDISKAVADA
+904 TDITKALADA
-914 AKAQQTAEGVSDE
+914 AKAQETAEGAQSGVNE
-927 VTQLKTDIPATYATK
+927 LKTSIPVTYATK
-942 TEVKQTT
+942 SELSQKADSITARVEEVAQAGQTT
-949 DSIKSTVSEV
+949 SSKV
-959 AATANSALSKA
+959 AELELTAD
-970 TTVEQTANGLQTTV
+970 GLQTTV
-984 TEQASKIDQ
+984 KEQASKLDQ
-993 NTTTISQ
+993 QATTISQ

-1006 SLSSTITQVSKLVD
+1006 SLSSTITQVSGRVD
-1020 GSLAQQYLTNPDF
+1020 DVEDKADAAQ
-1033 ETGDDTGWTFT
+1033 G
-1044 NFSNHVVNTASPYTG
+1044 
-1059 KYKVY
+1059 
-1064 VRPPTNGNVQTVI
+1064 
-1077 NSKVFT
+1077 
-1083 VTPGQRFRLS
+1083 
-1093 AAINADNPTTK
+1093 
-1104 AATLGLLNSEDTS
+1104 
-1117 KFITGVINVDSS
+1117 
-1129 SYKTYSTTITI
+1129 
-1140 PTGWSKAQFR
+1140 
-1150 FATIDT
+1150 
-1156 GYGIMRLDSFM
+1156 
-1167 VLDVSAGLDA
+1167 
-1177 QETANS
+1177 TANS

-1229 VSETYTT
+1229 VSETYMT
-1236 KDEFNN
+1236 KDEFNA
-1242 LQIGGTN
+1242 LEIGGTN

-1263 EHFDSVTD
+1263 KHFNSVTD
-1271 NEYGELTLEST
+1271 NEYGELTLQST
-1282 TTSQSYPSVPL
+1282 TTSQSYPNVSL
-1293 DYSDTFTFD
+1293 DIADTYTFD
-1302 KTDIVKSDK
+1302 KTDIVEGDK

-1317 VMMLERTYTESS
+1317 VMMLERTYTASS
-1329 TFTEGW
+1329 TFTENW

-1340 SGGSWSGLIQYNGIK
+1340 YGGNWSGLIQYNGIK
-1355 DDFLS
+1355 EDFLH

-1369 EHSITANAWDGTTG
+1369 EHSITANAWDGTSN
-1383 ISARIQFGTKS
+1383 IASNIQLGTRS
-1394 VGKFHFRMRNVKLE
+1394 VGKFSFRMRNVKLE
-1408 KGTKATAWSPAPEDS
+1408 KGTKATAWSPAPEDF
-1423 DDKYTSKTEFKQT
+1423 DGKYTSKTEFKQT

-1446 ASQNASSALSKVSS
+1446 ASQNASSALSKISS

-1468 DTRVEEVAS
+1468 DAKVEENAS
-1477 DADEAIKTAS
+1477 DIADAVKTTS

-1502 VQGDIDRID
+1502 VLKDAQSTNSAVLIQNPGFETGDLTGWTAENWSNPRAEKFDKTMRGIGEYRFNGYAQQGTSNYSYLRSRAIFGAIPGKTYKVSVS
-1511 ANSQNFITNPQFK
+1511 ALY
-1524 SGNADGVLNT
+1524 A
-1534 NMNAT
+1534 
-1539 DSNPGVLPGTATTFG
+1539 DSNTTA
-1554 KSSSGY
+1554 Y
-1560 DNRAEN
+1560 MALRR
-1566 VKIKFIKNHTY
+1566 V
-1577 RIEIDARLAS
+1577 S
-1587 DNAYTGTDG
+1587 DNARPQITKAIGPSWTSFSGELTVPSDWSVG
-1596 LGLFFWF
+1596 DNVRFEFAVQGISSGNNRIL
-1603 MAADN
+1603 ADDF
-1608 PGLSKNQYTG
+1608 S
-1618 LNANL
+1618 
-1623 IPSGTKEW
+1623 I
-1631 THASYDYKPTM
+1631 
-1642 GDDDPRIIFRPAY
+1642 
-1655 RVAPSSRWLVTNFT
+1655 V
-1669 CTDVTAIAEAQKDAD
+1669 DVTDAK
-1684 TANSTANS
+1684 TANNTANS

-1712 QMYETKSDASS
+1712 QTYETKSDASS

-1736 TEVSETYTTKD
+1736 TEVSQTYTTKTD
-1747 EFNNLQ
+1747 F
-1753 IGGTNLIKGSKPY
+1753 TNLNNAATKTYQFHGHNVNSQGWYKLGTWSKTEQMDICIISIYAGNGQNGRADQNRELKVYIKKGYQS
-1766 GKSGFFEH
+1766 
-1774 FDSVTDNEYGELTL
+1774 TA
-1788 ESTTT
+1788 STTGAFGVTIDRIRNAYAAQVQVRATT
-1793 SQSYPS
+1793 SNSCDVWYYGDSTYSAGRYTISIDPDTVWTPTDVYQSASP
-1799 VPLDYSDT
+1799 
-1807 FTFDK
+1807 
-1812 TDIVKSD
+1812 
-1819 KYVISYDVMMLERTY
+1819 
-1834 TESST
+1834 
-1839 FTEGWIGI
+1839 
-1847 RHSGG
+1847 
-1852 SWSGLIQYNGIK
+1852 
-1864 DDFLSAPLN
+1864 
-1873 EWAHFEH
+1873 
-1880 SITAN
+1880 
-1885 AWDGTTGISAR
+1885 TTGTL
-1896 IQFGTKSV
+1896 QPQ
-1904 GKFHFRMRNVKL
+1904 
-1916 EKGTKATPWSP
+1916 EY
-1927 APEDLLSTTD
+1927 
-1937 AAQTYSTKSY
+1937 QTYSTKSY
-1947 VDQTS
+1947 VDQTA

-1975 SDITATKNSITQTV
+1975 SDITATKNSITSTV
-1989 SQTYLSKTDATKTY
+1989 SQTYLSKTDASNTY
-2003 LNKDT
+2003 LNKNT

-2030 SSAVSKAESAATAAS
+2030 SSAMSKAESAATAAS
-2045 KAQNTANTAN
+2045 NAQNAANTANTTANAAKDNAEAAQNTANTAN
-2055 STANTAKNNAATA
+2055 
-2068 QNTANT
+2068 
-2074 AKTNAA
+2074 TNA
-2080 TAQSTADKANSNA
+2080 TNAN
-2093 QNAQNRVGNLETC
+2093 NRVGNLETC

-2135 SFDVLDGSGAAI
+2135 SFDVLDGSGTTVSRFGSNSIELGKNSKTSTVRMCGGVVEFSSNSGGSNLSIDTQDRGPILINAKELGMIGRCAI
-2147 AKFSK
+2147 LYNPNSIQATSGNTWCKGSFPSITRK
-2152 YGLNVK
+2152 GNGVTKTTVEPFELYNGGCKLNV
-2158 ATDSRSMYMGVAS
+2158 SGVFMVSFA
-2171 NQYGYI
+2171 GI
-2177 GSTPTLDG
+2177 LDTVLSG
-2185 ATAGQ
+2185 
-2190 GFDVGMT
+2190 D
-2197 MGFTQGSY
+2197 
-2205 LNIINN
+2205 LCH
-2211 LGGIGIGGKG
+2211 IGIGSSIDNMPMH
-2221 IQLTPT
+2221 IQANAAGNWDSISITEAHPFKAGMVLYPYYMVEQGGGSKLTRP
-2227 GGNRVKIG
+2227 
-2235 THDVRGTG
+2235 
-2243 IILFDRDDN
+2243 
-2252 VSYGT
+2252 YMT
-2257 INIATG
+2257 IT
-2263 YKFSDFNWILCSFR
+2263 FLSF
-2277 TNDNTYFCQ
+2277 
-2286 AAYHPNGK
+2286 
-2294 NVLFGQMGVGANS
+2294 
-2307 NQWLDTYSAYYKVA
+2307 
-2321 LWNFS
+2321 
-2326 GSTASRKTTKEIN
+2326 
-2339 LANQTPAVSVNDN
+2339 
-2352 VLKLVSI
+2352 
-2359 IGFDYYAEK
+2359 